1 MKTRILL
8 AGVLI
13 AAISTFTITSAS
25 AQEQPEVKIIPASE
39 KDVIK
44 VIYGYEANATIEVKF
59 IDADK
64 VVFSDKVKAK
74 NFDQGFMRKYDIGKF
89 DSRDLWIE
97 VSSPELTVTYKLL
110 PGDNGRWLAQL
121 EKATYNYAI
130 VAAR

>member
-8 AGVLI
+8 AGVLV
-13 AAISTFTITSAS
+13 AAISTFTVTSAR

-59 IDADK
+59 IDADN

-74 NFDQGFMRKYDIGKF
+74 NFDHGFMRKYDIGKF

-97 VSSPELTVTYKLL
+97 VSSPELTVTYKLM
-110 PGDNGRWLAQL
+110 PGDNGRWLAHL
-121 EKATYNYAI
+121 EKATYNYAV